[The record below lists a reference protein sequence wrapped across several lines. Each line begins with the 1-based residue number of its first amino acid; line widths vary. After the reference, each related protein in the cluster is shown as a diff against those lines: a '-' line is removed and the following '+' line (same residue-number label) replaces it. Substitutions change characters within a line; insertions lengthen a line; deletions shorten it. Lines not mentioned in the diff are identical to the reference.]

1 MMRVTERVTGGAER
15 LTRSGS
21 RSRNDR
27 AGERFEERLDSAE
40 REDEGSEREEREVSD
55 NSLPPGWGF
64 GQAPPTAK
72 LDGGAQQQEAAQ
84 PPLLNTGFSWTSA
97 HEAIAPLAVS
107 TQSAAAKDNSTS
119 FQAADIKAPE
129 APAPTVVAEANTA
142 KEPAAP
148 APVVRTE
155 VVTPARAAMAIQEV
169 IPRLEL
175 LEEGKVLRVA
185 IDRDLSLEVAWA
197 EDGIEVRMDG
207 TPEAVAAVRD
217 IGAELAD
224 LLSQSG
230 TDLLDF
236 STHER
241 DEESTEHLKSDD
253 ASPDEDIEAQ
263 AAPIEMGNLVNVI
276 V

>member
-1 MMRVTERVTGGAER
+1 VQK
-15 LTRSGS
+15 
-21 RSRNDR
+21 
-27 AGERFEERLDSAE
+27 
-40 REDEGSEREEREVSD
+40 SE
-55 NSLPPGWGF
+55 
-64 GQAPPTAK
+64 
-72 LDGGAQQQEAAQ
+72 Q
-84 PPLLNTGFSWTSA
+84 PQLVHAGFSWTAA
-97 HEAIAPLAVS
+97 HDAIAPLAVS
-107 TQSAAAKDNSTS
+107 TQAAASDDATTP
-119 FQAADIKAPE
+119 FKAPDAKAPD
-129 APAPTVVAEANTA
+129 APAATIAAEAGTT

-155 VVTPARAAMAIQEV
+155 PITPARAAMAIQEV
-169 IPRLEL
+169 IPRIEL
-175 LEEGKVLRVA
+175 LEEGQILRIA

-207 TPEAVAAVRD
+207 TPEAVAPLRD

-241 DEESTEHLKSDD
+241 DEESTEHLKSGE
-253 ASPDEDIEAQ
+253 ASPDEDIEAE
-263 AAPIEMGNLVNVI
+263 AAPLEMGNLVNVI